1 MNKLF
6 SKRRS
11 QHFMLLLRYWRLV
24 FNDHFV
30 IALFFLFGALA
41 YGYSQWLPTLGP
53 HEWWTRLILIG
64 WFTVIAQIGRL
75 ATLIKKPD
83 PVFLLPQVEG
93 IHRYLNQ
100 ATWYSLI
107 LAEIMTVVG
116 AFIALPFALTT
127 EKLSSAEIVTIFLV
141 AIVNKADWMH
151 VARKSLSLRWGDQQ
165 WRTRLEYWVNPL
177 LASIAMWLVNPCVGL
192 VVAVILYLAVI
203 IYYRDLAVNWRIA
216 VKAEQDR
223 MYSVYRFFN
232 LFTDV
237 PSVQGNTKRRK
248 WADGLIRWLS
258 KDSQPWS
265 YLYARAFVRSTEVSG
280 IVSRLTLLGMVIVFL
295 LPAGWLSTL
304 VVVLFIYLIATQ
316 LMPLYDQY
324 ESNVF
329 THIYPIPASQQQ
341 ADFKQLLTKVTALEA
356 LLIALASISWQL
368 NVGQMVINL
377 IIAAVEVVLLS
388 RFYFNVRV
396 KKLMK

>member
-107 LAEIMTVVG
+107 LAEIMTVAG

-127 EKLSSAEIVTIFLV
+127 EKLNSAEIVTIFLV

-177 LASIAMWLVNPCVGL
+177 LASIAMWLVNPYVGL
-192 VVAVILYLAVI
+192 VVAVLLYLAVI
-203 IYYRDLAVNWRIA
+203 VYYRDLAVNWRIA

-237 PSVQGNTKRRK
+237 PRDRKSV
-248 WADGLIRWLS
+248 
-258 KDSQPWS
+258 
-265 YLYARAFVRSTEVSG
+265 V
-280 IVSRLTLLGMVIVFL
+280 
-295 LPAGWLSTL
+295 
-304 VVVLFIYLIATQ
+304 
-316 LMPLYDQY
+316 
-324 ESNVF
+324 
-329 THIYPIPASQQQ
+329 
-341 ADFKQLLTKVTALEA
+341 
-356 LLIALASISWQL
+356 
-368 NVGQMVINL
+368 
-377 IIAAVEVVLLS
+377 
-388 RFYFNVRV
+388 
-396 KKLMK
+396 